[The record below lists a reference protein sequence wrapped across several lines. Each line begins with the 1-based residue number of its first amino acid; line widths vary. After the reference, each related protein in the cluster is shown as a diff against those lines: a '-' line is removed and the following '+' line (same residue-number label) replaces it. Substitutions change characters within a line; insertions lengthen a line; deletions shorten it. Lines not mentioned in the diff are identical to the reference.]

1 MKKIVLLCAGG
12 MSTSLMVTKMKDYAD
27 SIGFECEITAYAVNT
42 AAKNAKDAD
51 MILLWPQ
58 GRFRMDDIKVQ
69 CPGVPVEAMDMMDY
83 GMMKGEKVMKHV
95 LELIG
100 K

>member
-27 SIGFECEITAYAVNT
+27 SIGFECEINAYAVNT

-51 MILLWPQ
+51 MILLGPQ
-58 GRFRMDDIKVQ
+58 VRFSMDEIKVQ
-69 CPGVPVEAMDMMDY
+69 CPGVSRRSDGYDGLWHDEGRKSHETCP
-83 GMMKGEKVMKHV
+83 
-95 LELIG
+95 
-100 K
+100 